1 MYVVKNSKKVQFISS
16 KNVTFKRNKDYEG
29 YECWFIVVDNSIVG
43 TIERLQISKT
53 HVCLFIKGKS
63 IYSNGFD
70 SIKSAKMHVKDFINS
85 LVY

>member
-1 MYVVKNSKKVQFISS
+1 MSS

-29 YECWFIVVDNSIVG
+29 YECQFIVVDNSIVG

-53 HVCLFIKGKS
+53 RVDAFINNKN

-70 SIKSAKMHVKDFINS
+70 SVKTAKMYIKDFINF
-85 LVY
+85 LV